1 MQVVKVKLEKNKER
15 YYVATDDGI
24 PIEVIFKFIKFK
36 DNTGY
41 SRNTLKQ
48 YCWHLKLYF
57 EYLEQR
63 KLDFQNVTI
72 DDLAHFVKW
81 LQNPLQSVKIIPIKS
96 KHSLRSEST
105 INTIVNTLLTF
116 YDYVLRHEEYSNDI
130 SERLK
135 KSVILPNSKF
145 KGFLYGIAY
154 QNKTIAS
161 NILKL
166 KVPKKRP
173 KILKKEDI
181 EKILKSCNN
190 CRDRFLICLL
200 YETGMRIGEILSLWL
215 EDIDINE
222 KTIDLKDRGN
232 LENNAEIKTVASPR
246 KIDISQDIADMFME
260 YVDKYHTNE
269 VETNHVFIKISGI
282 NRNKAMDYI
291 DVNNVFRKIQ
301 KKTGIYVTPHMY
313 RHTSITALRLA
324 GWEPEYLRVRA
335 GHKNIYTTLNTYIH
349 LSDEEISNQFNKTK
363 SIFTDTNKEEDI

>member
-72 DDLAHFVKW
+72 DYLAHFVKW

-301 KKTGIYVTPHMY
+301 KKTGIYVTPHIY

>member
-63 KLDFQNVTI
+63 KLDFKNVTI

-301 KKTGIYVTPHMY
+301 KKTGIYVTPHIY

>member
-301 KKTGIYVTPHMY
+301 KKTGIYVTPHIY

-363 SIFTDTNKEEDI
+363 SIFTYTNKEEDI

>member
-116 YDYVLRHEEYSNDI
+116 YDYLLRHEEYSNDI

>member
-1 MQVVKVKLEKNKER
+1 M
-15 YYVATDDGI
+15 
-24 PIEVIFKFIKFK
+24 
-36 DNTGY
+36 
-41 SRNTLKQ
+41 
-48 YCWHLKLYF
+48 
-57 EYLEQR
+57 
-63 KLDFQNVTI
+63 
-72 DDLAHFVKW
+72 
-81 LQNPLQSVKIIPIKS
+81 
-96 KHSLRSEST
+96 
-105 INTIVNTLLTF
+105 
-116 YDYVLRHEEYSNDI
+116 
-130 SERLK
+130 
-135 KSVILPNSKF
+135 
-145 KGFLYGIAY
+145 
-154 QNKTIAS
+154 
-161 NILKL
+161 
-166 KVPKKRP
+166 
-173 KILKKEDI
+173 
-181 EKILKSCNN
+181 
-190 CRDRFLICLL
+190 
-200 YETGMRIGEILSLWL
+200 L

-301 KKTGIYVTPHMY
+301 KKTGIYVTPHIY

>member
-135 KSVILPNSKF
+135 KCVILPNSKF

-301 KKTGIYVTPHMY
+301 KKTGIYVTPHIY

>member
-116 YDYVLRHEEYSNDI
+116 YDYMLRHEEYSNDI

-301 KKTGIYVTPHMY
+301 KKTGIYVTPHIY

>member
-301 KKTGIYVTPHMY
+301 KKTGIYVTPHIY

-335 GHKNIYTTLNTYIH
+335 GHKKIYTTLNTYIH

>member
-1 MQVVKVKLEKNKER
+1 M
-15 YYVATDDGI
+15 
-24 PIEVIFKFIKFK
+24 
-36 DNTGY
+36 
-41 SRNTLKQ
+41 
-48 YCWHLKLYF
+48 YF

-301 KKTGIYVTPHMY
+301 KKTGIYVTPHIY

>member
-301 KKTGIYVTPHMY
+301 KKTGIYVTPHIY

-349 LSDEEISNQFNKTK
+349 LSDEEISNKFNKTK

>member
-301 KKTGIYVTPHMY
+301 KKTGIYVTPHIY